1 MKKQIM
7 KMKNLK
13 TFENFNV
20 KKQEQKGF
28 TSNIENDTLKNSNF
42 RKVLYT
48 SKHMQLVLMSLK
60 PGEDIG
66 KETHTDVDQFFR
78 FEAGNGKCIVNDNE
92 YIVSDGD
99 VLIVPSGSEHN
110 IINTGKKD
118 LKIYTIYTPP
128 HHKDGISFET
138 KLEASKSKE
147 KFNGITTE

>member
-1 MKKQIM
+1 M

-28 TSNIENDTLKNSNF
+28 TSNIENDTLKNDNF

-66 KETHTDVDQFFR
+66 KETHANVDQFFR
-78 FEAGNGKCIVNDNE
+78 FEAGEGKCIINENE
-92 YIVSDGD
+92 YIVGNGD
-99 VLIVPSGSEHN
+99 VLIIPCGSTHN
-110 IINTGKKD
+110 IINTGKSD

-128 HHKDGISFET
+128 NHKDGITFGT
-138 KLEASKSKE
+138 KSEASKSKE
-147 KFNGITTE
+147 KFDGITTE

>member
-1 MKKQIM
+1 
-7 KMKNLK
+7 MKNLK

-28 TSNIENDTLKNSNF
+28 TSNIENDTLKNDNF

-66 KETHTDVDQFFR
+66 KETHANVDQFFR
-78 FEAGNGKCIVNDNE
+78 FEAGEGKCIINENE
-92 YIVSDGD
+92 YIVGNGD
-99 VLIVPSGSEHN
+99 VLIIPCGSTHN
-110 IINTGKKD
+110 IINTGKSD

-128 HHKDGISFET
+128 NHKDGITFGT
-138 KLEASKSKE
+138 KSEASKSKE
-147 KFNGITTE
+147 KFDGITTE